1 MLERALDAGTPAS
14 WVTAD
19 EAYGGDPALR
29 AWLEG
34 RGLWHVLAVAG
45 PAGPVRMAAEQL
57 AAGVLAEEWVGC
69 SAGDGAKGRRL
80 YDWTGWS

>member
-1 MLERALDAGTPAS
+1 M
-14 WVTAD
+14 TAD

-34 RGLWHVLAVAG
+34 RGLWHVMAVKCTELVAVAG

-57 AAGVLAEEWVGC
+57 AAGLLAEEWGLQ
-69 SAGDGAKGRRL
+69 RR
-80 YDWTGWS
+80 GWR